1 MIFVLVRGEHENFRE
16 RPAQPQRPRGLDSRG
31 AGELEIHQHQLGSRG
46 ADFVE
51 TLLARRGRSDQ
62 QHLGRRLEKFAHR
75 AQLPGVV
82 LDQIDPNR
90 TTAAGRHFFAH
101 SPSSEDFE
109 TLGACRYLL
118 IGAMIDSSVALN
130 KSQKSAELASSAIDV
145 LRDPELHR
153 LLHAPGLS
161 GYDLPPSRQIYTNR
175 ALRLDQISMVGF
187 DMDYTLAV
195 YSMRHIEEL
204 AFRMTLERMVK
215 TRGYPELLSSI
226 TYDHEFVIR
235 GLVVDKDHGNL
246 FKMDRHN
253 YVGRC
258 YHGRQLLPLDE
269 RRALYQ
275 NEKIRLSLPRF
286 AWIDTLFSLPEACL
300 YAEIIETLE
309 RRAPT
314 GPIKV
319 DYHQLYDDV
328 RASIDEVHRDGSLK
342 TELKKD
348 LAKFIVKDPELGPT
362 LHKLRSGGKKL
373 FILTNSFWDYTDAV
387 MSYLLEGQLPEYPSW
402 RNYFDLVI
410 VGAQKPAFFQEPRPF
425 VELDAA
431 GNVANDKATSL
442 ERGKVYE
449 GGNLFDFER
458 MTGHAGESVLY
469 VGDHIYGD
477 IIRNR
482 KSSLWRTCF
491 VVQELEREI
500 DYIEHHQDQ
509 IVRLRELDHTRQKI
523 DDLINHLKLS
533 LNALD
538 RAQAR
543 GTLVLRRTRR
553 SAARSKS
560 GVGDAAPHL
569 QAPDRR
575 GADARGHGRARDEPL
590 LGPRLQRG
598 KRELAVRRAGR
609 ELRRSL
615 YQPRLQL
622 SLLFADA
629 DVPQPARYDAA

>member
-1 MIFVLVRGEHENFRE
+1 MST
-16 RPAQPQRPRGLDSRG
+16 D
-31 AGELEIHQHQLGSRG
+31 
-46 ADFVE
+46 
-51 TLLARRGRSDQ
+51 RSQ
-62 QHLGRRLEKFAHR
+62 
-75 AQLPGVV
+75 
-82 LDQIDPNR
+82 N
-90 TTAAGRHFFAH
+90 
-101 SPSSEDFE
+101 
-109 TLGACRYLL
+109 
-118 IGAMIDSSVALN
+118 
-130 KSQKSAELASSAIDV
+130 SAETQGAPSDV

-161 GYDLPPSRQIYTNR
+161 GHDLSHARQIYTNR
-175 ALRLDQISMVGF
+175 ALRLDHISMVGF

-204 AFRMTLERMVK
+204 AFRMTLERLISK
-215 TRGYPELLSSI
+215 CGYPEHLQQI

-235 GLVVDKDHGNL
+235 GLVVDKDYGNL

-258 YHGRQLLPLDE
+258 YHGRQLLPIEE

-300 YAEIIETLE
+300 YAEIIEALE
-309 RRAPT
+309 RPQPN
-314 GPIKV
+314 GPPPEKV
-319 DYHQLYDDV
+319 DYHKLYDDV

-348 LAKFIVKDPELGPT
+348 LAKYILRDPELAPA
-362 LHKLRSGGKKL
+362 LHKLRSGGKKI
-373 FILTNSFWDYTDAV
+373 FILTNSLGDYTDAV
-387 MSYLLEGQLPEYPSW
+387 MSYLLDGQLPEYPSW

-410 VGAQKPAFFQEPRPF
+410 VGAQKPAFFNESRPF
-425 VELDAA
+425 LELDA
-431 GNVANDKATSL
+431 GGKVVNEKATSL

-458 MTGHAGESVLY
+458 MSGHAGEAVLY

-500 DYIEHHQDQ
+500 EYIDAHQPD
-509 IVRLRELDHTRQKI
+509 ITRLRELGHARQRI
-523 DDLINHLKLS
+523 DDLINHLKLT

-538 RAQAR
+538 RAQPR
-543 GTLVLRRTRR
+543 GSTNPEVDAKR
-553 SAARSKS
+553 AKSKS
-560 GVGDAAPHL
+560 
-569 QAPDRR
+569 
-575 GADARGHGRARDEPL
+575 
-590 LGPRLQRG
+590 
-598 KRELAVRRAGR
+598 ELEA
-609 ELRRSL
+609 LRRSL
-615 YQPRLQL
+615 KQIVSEEQSLEEQVERGMNRCWGLCFKEGNENSRFGEQVSDYADLYTSRVSNFLYYSPMQFFRSPR
-622 SLLFADA
+622 DTM
-629 DVPQPARYDAA
+629 PHERR

>member
-1 MIFVLVRGEHENFRE
+1 
-16 RPAQPQRPRGLDSRG
+16 
-31 AGELEIHQHQLGSRG
+31 
-46 ADFVE
+46 
-51 TLLARRGRSDQ
+51 
-62 QHLGRRLEKFAHR
+62 
-75 AQLPGVV
+75 
-82 LDQIDPNR
+82 
-90 TTAAGRHFFAH
+90 
-101 SPSSEDFE
+101 
-109 TLGACRYLL
+109 
-118 IGAMIDSSVALN
+118 MIDASVALN
-130 KSQKSAELASSAIDV
+130 KSQKSQTLPASPADV
-145 LRDPELHR
+145 LRDPELRR
-153 LLHAPGLS
+153 LLDSPGLA
-161 GYDLPPSRQIYTNR
+161 GHDLPPSRQIHTNR
-175 ALRLDQISMVGF
+175 ALRLDQISMIGF

-204 AFRMTLERMVK
+204 AFRMTLERLVEK
-215 TRGYPELLSSI
+215 RGYPKFLESI
-226 TYDHEFVIR
+226 TYDNEFIVR

-300 YAEIIETLE
+300 YAEIIESME
-309 RRAPT
+309 RRAP
-314 GPIKV
+314 GAPLKV

-348 LAKFIVKDPELGPT
+348 LAKYIVKDPELAPA

-373 FILTNSFWDYTDAV
+373 FILTNSLWDYTEAV

-402 RNYFDLVI
+402 RNYFDLI
-410 VGAQKPAFFQEPRPF
+410 LVGAQKPAFFAEPRPF
-425 VELDAA
+425 LELDSA
-431 GNVANDKATSL
+431 GNVVNDKAQSL
-442 ERGKVYE
+442 ERGKIYE

-458 MTGHAGESVLY
+458 MTGHSGESVLY

-500 DYIEHHQDQ
+500 DYLEQHQNEMA
-509 IVRLRELDHTRQKI
+509 RLSELDSARQRI
-523 DDLINHLKLS
+523 DDLINHAKVS

-543 GTLVLRRTRR
+543 GNAPADLEARRTHLKTELESLRRYFKAVLHDSQVLEDGVERGMNRCWGLTFKEGNENSRFGEQVVNYADLYTSRVSNFLYYSPMQVFRSPRDVMPHERR
-553 SAARSKS
+553 R
-560 GVGDAAPHL
+560 
-569 QAPDRR
+569 
-575 GADARGHGRARDEPL
+575 
-590 LGPRLQRG
+590 
-598 KRELAVRRAGR
+598 
-609 ELRRSL
+609 
-615 YQPRLQL
+615 
-622 SLLFADA
+622 
-629 DVPQPARYDAA
+629 

>member
-1 MIFVLVRGEHENFRE
+1 MPPIA
-16 RPAQPQRPRGLDSRG
+16 AQAIIQ
-31 AGELEIHQHQLGSRG
+31 
-46 ADFVE
+46 
-51 TLLARRGRSDQ
+51 
-62 QHLGRRLEKFAHR
+62 
-75 AQLPGVV
+75 
-82 LDQIDPNR
+82 
-90 TTAAGRHFFAH
+90 
-101 SPSSEDFE
+101 
-109 TLGACRYLL
+109 
-118 IGAMIDSSVALN
+118 SSVALN
-130 KSQKSAELASSAIDV
+130 KSQKNAEPASASADVLKDAELQ
-145 LRDPELHR
+145 R
-153 LLHAPGLS
+153 LLHSPGLS
-161 GYDLPPSRQIYTNR
+161 GHDLPASRQVYTNR
-175 ALRLDQISMVGF
+175 ALRLEQISMIGF

-204 AFRMTLERMVK
+204 AFHMTLERLVEK
-215 TRGYPELLSSI
+215 RGYPRILSGI

-309 RRAPT
+309 RRDPA
-314 GPIKV
+314 GPHKV

-348 LAKFIVKDPELGPT
+348 LAKYIVRDPELAPA

-373 FILTNSFWDYTDAV
+373 FILTNSLWDYTDAV
-387 MSYLLEGQLPEYPSW
+387 MEYLLEGQLPEYPSW

-410 VGAQKPAFFQEPRPF
+410 VGAQKPAFFAEPRPF
-425 VELDAA
+425 VELDPA
-431 GNVANDKATSL
+431 GNIVVDKATSL

-458 MTGHAGESVLY
+458 MTGHAGEAVLY

-500 DYIEHHQDQ
+500 EYIEQHQGE
-509 IVRLRELDHTRQKI
+509 IHRLRELDHARQRI
-523 DDLINHLKLS
+523 DDLINHLKLT
-533 LNALD
+533 LNALE

-543 GTLVLRRTRR
+543 GPSGPDLDLKR
-553 SAARSKS
+553 ARSK
-560 GVGDAAPHL
+560 A
-569 QAPDRR
+569 
-575 GADARGHGRARDEPL
+575 
-590 LGPRLQRG
+590 
-598 KRELAVRRAGR
+598 ELEA
-609 ELRRSL
+609 LRRYFKQILSEEQSL
-615 YQPRLQL
+615 EDGVERGMNRFWGLCFKEGNENSRFGEQVVNYADLYTSRVSNFLYYSPMQVFRSPR
-622 SLLFADA
+622 DTM
-629 DVPQPARYDAA
+629 PHERRR